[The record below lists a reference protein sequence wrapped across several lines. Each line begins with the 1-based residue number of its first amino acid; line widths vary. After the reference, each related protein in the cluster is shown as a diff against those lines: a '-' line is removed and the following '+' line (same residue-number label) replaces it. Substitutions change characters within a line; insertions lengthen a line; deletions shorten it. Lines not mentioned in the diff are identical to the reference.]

1 MKKNKIIVLPNTNE
15 TLKKIEK
22 LGITNFLFPIADFS
36 VGYNTFTLKEIERI
50 KCNAYLLINRILT
63 DEDIDAFL
71 KLKLP
76 DNVKGLFIEDTGLF
90 YALKGTNL
98 ELINFQNHLNNNPK
112 TINFWLNY
120 FDSLVLSTDITLEEV
135 TTILDEA
142 KKPLVA
148 FTFGYPMVM
157 YSRRHLVSNFLLHQG
172 DTIEDNLEVSLPND
186 KFFLKENTYGTGV
199 FTKNLLDARDEY
211 DKIDEQN
218 VKFYLYNGGFID
230 DENLINALNGKELE
244 GTDKGFLYKSTI
256 YRIGDLK

>member
-1 MKKNKIIVLPNTNE
+1 MKKNKIIVLPNSSE
-15 TLKKIEK
+15 TLEKLEK
-22 LGITNFLFPIADFS
+22 LGVTNFLFPIADFS
-36 VGYNTFTLKEIERI
+36 IGYNTFTLKEIEEF

-71 KLKLP
+71 KLQLP
-76 DNVKGLFIEDTGLF
+76 SNVKGLFIEDTGLF

-120 FDSLVLSTDITLEEV
+120 FDSLVLSTDITLEEI
-135 TTILDEA
+135 TAILKES

-157 YSRRHLVSNFLLHQG
+157 YSRRHLVTNYLKHQG
-172 DTIEDNLEVSLPND
+172 ESLEDNIEISLPND
-186 KFFLKENTYGTGV
+186 KFFLKESDYGTGV
-199 FTKNLLDARDEY
+199 FTTKLLDARSEY
-211 DKIDEQN
+211 DNVDEKN
-218 VKFYLYNGGFID
+218 IKFYLFNGAFVDDETLIKAINNEEID
-230 DENLINALNGKELE
+230 DA
-244 GTDKGFLYKSTI
+244 DKGFLYKSTI